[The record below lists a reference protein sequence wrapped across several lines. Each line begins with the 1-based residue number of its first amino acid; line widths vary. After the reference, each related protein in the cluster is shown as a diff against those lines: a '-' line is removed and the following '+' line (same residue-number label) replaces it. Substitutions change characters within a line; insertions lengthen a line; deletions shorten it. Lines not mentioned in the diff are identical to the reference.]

1 MNLLVLSFDQSMENR
16 PFQSSTP
23 PGFNLNK
30 YFVGIADNVMT
41 SLLQML
47 KSSSGTGGVQE
58 DALMAVGTLTEVVGP
73 RFIGYLDAFKE
84 YLLAGLQNKAE
95 YQVSI
100 ALITKHHISF
110 FFLN

>member
-1 MNLLVLSFDQSMENR
+1 MNLLVLSFDQSMEDG

-23 PGFNLNK
+23 PGFNFNK
-30 YFVGIADNVMT
+30 YFAGIADNVMT

-100 ALITKHHISF
+100 ALITSIAFLF
-110 FFLN
+110 FF